1 MIILPLEDEMKKNL
15 LGVVAALLVLNLFSC
30 ATQDHWAGVY
40 TGIIPSASG
49 EGINVRITLNAD
61 ETYTVEYQY
70 IGKSD
75 EIFASTG
82 KFTWNPEKDT
92 IIMNSEREGEP
103 PSYYKIGQK
112 VLIHLDIEGNI
123 ITGQLAN
130 DYILMKQ

>member
-1 MIILPLEDEMKKNL
+1 MKKNL
-15 LGVVAALLVLNLFSC
+15 LGAAAALLVLNLLSC
-30 ATQDHWAGVY
+30 ATKAHWAGVY
-40 TGIIPSASG
+40 TGVIPSASG
-49 EGINVRITLNAD
+49 EGIDVKVTLNAD
-61 ETYTVEYQY
+61 ETYKVEYRY

-75 EIFASTG
+75 EIFTSAG

-92 IIMNSEREGEP
+92 IIMNSEREGGP

-112 VLIHLDIEGNI
+112 ALIHLDIEGNI